1 MWVRKI
7 YFLYV
12 VIWWK
17 DLGILVKEFVLNKSN
32 ILRCVE
38 WIQLHARVFKEDE
51 LMILEEVKDELN
63 KLCTDYLNI
72 LQQLKDQEIINEE
85 TFKMCSINKKSFLEE
100 K

>member
-1 MWVRKI
+1 
-7 YFLYV
+7 
-12 VIWWK
+12 
-17 DLGILVKEFVLNKSN
+17 
-32 ILRCVE
+32 
-38 WIQLHARVFKEDE
+38 
-51 LMILEEVKDELN
+51 MILEEVKDELN